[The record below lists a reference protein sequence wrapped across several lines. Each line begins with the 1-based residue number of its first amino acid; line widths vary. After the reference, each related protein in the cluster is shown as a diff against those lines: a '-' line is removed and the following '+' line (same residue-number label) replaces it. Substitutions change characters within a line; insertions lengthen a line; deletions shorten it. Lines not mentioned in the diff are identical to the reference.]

1 MNVSVLIPSRMPWQV
16 SLTLDILQ
24 IAKQQR
30 LELLLSTIFWYVEL
44 PKWRQIGGEMVL
56 AFPVNKEILSPETT
70 NTIVEDYVPMIQ
82 PKLDATKP
90 KNCFTFVTLLLF
102 CHNQWAWKQW
112 DREVDIGLNFFQN
125 EKKNYF
131 QKVTFG
137 LLVHWTFK
145 ETSEGEEESI
155 NKLNQMK
162 GRDPV
167 LKHKKKMNQK
177 NSQNHEKFH
186 IGCVCKS
193 WHFSFLDLFSL
204 PCNRGKNLMSMRCS
218 TWSVAFFECLRKW
231 NLLNSYFWV

>member
-1 MNVSVLIPSRMPWQV
+1 MEEKWFWHFLWIRRFY
-16 SLTLDILQ
+16 LL
-24 IAKQQR
+24 KQQ
-30 LELLLSTIFWYVEL
+30 
-44 PKWRQIGGEMVL
+44 
-56 AFPVNKEILSPETT
+56 
-70 NTIVEDYVPMIQ
+70 
-82 PKLDATKP
+82 
-90 KNCFTFVTLLLF
+90 TLLLTITNTHDTAKIG
-102 CHNQWAWKQW
+102 CHKTKKLFHICYTFAFLSQSMSMKTMGQRSWHWFEFFPKWK
-112 DREVDIGLNFFQN
+112 
-125 EKKNYF
+125 KKYF

-186 IGCVCKS
+186 IGCVYKS

>member
-1 MNVSVLIPSRMPWQV
+1 MIIIHISFQIAGDRRMPLPTTILNVSVLIPSRMPWQV

-70 NTIVEDYVPMIQ
+70 NTIVEDYVPMIG

-125 EKKNYF
+125 EKKNIF
-131 QKVTFG
+131 KKW
-137 LLVHWTFK
+137 LLDCW
-145 ETSEGEEESI
+145 SI
-155 NKLNQMK
+155 EPSRKL
-162 GRDPV
+162 
-167 LKHKKKMNQK
+167 L
-177 NSQNHEKFH
+177 
-186 IGCVCKS
+186 
-193 WHFSFLDLFSL
+193 
-204 PCNRGKNLMSMRCS
+204 RGKKNP
-218 TWSVAFFECLRKW
+218 
-231 NLLNSYFWV
+231 